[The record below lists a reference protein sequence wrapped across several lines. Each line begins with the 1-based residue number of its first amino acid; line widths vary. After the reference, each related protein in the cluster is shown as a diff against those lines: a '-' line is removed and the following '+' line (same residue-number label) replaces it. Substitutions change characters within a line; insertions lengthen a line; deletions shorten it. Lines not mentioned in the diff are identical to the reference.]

1 MILDKCADRFAN
13 ELEVTSIL
21 QQIRETHGMIG
32 NLLSKEQKELLKFSR
47 DRYVNIQSC
56 SSSSDFFEDSSQSSP
71 EEKEDFGD
79 EEFEKLQHRGDKFS
93 KDIDHAFGY
102 SIIKN
107 MSLDYTQKKVL
118 LDQYQEVKK
127 AHIQGELEKKIA
139 SMMGHNHGHGHTP
152 GGCEQKT
159 GAAAAEGGQRFSNL
173 SRRMS

>member
-21 QQIRETHGMIG
+21 KQIRETHGMIG
-32 NLLSKEQKELLKFSR
+32 NLLTKDQRELLKYSR

-56 SSSSDFFEDSSQSSP
+56 SSSSDFFSDSSQSSP
-71 EEKEDFGD
+71 EEENFGD
-79 EEFEKLQHRGDKFS
+79 EEFEQLQKKGDKFS

-107 MSLDYTQKKVL
+107 MSLDFTQKKVL

-139 SMMGHNHGHGHTP
+139 SMMGHTGQTP
-152 GGCEQKT
+152 GH
-159 GAAAAEGGQRFSNL
+159 
-173 SRRMS
+173 